1 MPKLNVQQN
10 NAGVVQALKNALAI
24 GQINGTLACDGEN
37 NFSAGTPGGGGVDLG
52 ITGATVGQVPVVASV
67 NGSGAPTSWTPTTP
81 GGGGDTSL
89 GITGATAGEYA
100 KIKTVDANG
109 APTSW
114 ESGSGGGGGS
124 AVDPATATPLMD
136 GTAAVGTSTK
146 YAREDHRH
154 PVDTTRAPL
163 ASPALTGSPTAPTP
177 TTGNNSTRIATTA
190 FVQASLPNI
199 SLYAPLA
206 SPAFTGS
213 PTAPTQS
220 TSDNSTK
227 VATTAFVKAN
237 LPDLS
242 TYAPLASPALTGTPT
257 APTAA
262 AGTSTTQIATTAF
275 AGAAASAAV
284 NTALNRTTA
293 VNAAD
298 TNYTTLMARGISL
311 HATETTP
318 SVNGAIAFQ
327 YG

>member
-10 NAGVVQALKNALAI
+10 NAGVIQALKNALAI

-89 GITGATAGEYA
+89 GITGASAGEYA

-154 PVDTTRAPL
+154 PTDTTRAPL
-163 ASPALTGSPTAPTP
+163 ASPAF
-177 TTGNNSTRIATTA
+177 TGN
-190 FVQASLPNI
+190 
-199 SLYAPLA
+199 
-206 SPAFTGS
+206 

-257 APTAA
+257 APTQT
-262 AGTSTTQIATTAF
+262 TSDSSTKIATTAF
-275 AGAAASAAV
+275 AEAKALAL
-284 NTALNRTTA
+284 LNRTTA

-311 HATETTP
+311 HSTETTP